1 MEFIDFNDK
10 THKEILN
17 ILIEHL
23 NNLKEQARSNRE
35 QLKVDS
41 RSMAL
46 RNRGKEINAALTAT
60 TDLFENLGIDV
71 DEL

>member
-1 MEFIDFNDK
+1 MEFTGFNDK
-10 THKEILN
+10 THKEILD
-17 ILIEHL
+17 ILIDHF

-35 QLKVDS
+35 QLEVDS

-60 TDLFENLGIDV
+60 TDLLEELDIDV